1 MSGEKK
7 ELVATVELSS
17 DGNLIVSLSD
27 GMPHEIK
34 LSIGA
39 AMLTYL
45 EHYGVPPE
53 EVIEHLNKV
62 SFIGGWRA
70 PRPVVI
76 YGGGDG

>member
-1 MSGEKK
+1 
-7 ELVATVELSS
+7 
-17 DGNLIVSLSD
+17 
-27 GMPHEIK
+27 MPHEIK

-53 EVIEHLNKV
+53 EVIEYLNKV